1 MTNKCIFLD
10 RDGVLNVDNPNYV
23 YRLED
28 MYIVE
33 GAKQALTMLKKAGYL
48 LIVITNQSGI
58 DKGIYTDADVMTIHN
73 AMQQAFD
80 NLLDD
85 IYFAPH
91 NKINT
96 ASLAAKPGTL
106 MFEKAAAKH
115 KIDFAQSWMVGDKER
130 DIIPANR
137 LGISTILVTEKPETT
152 SAAYTCRHL
161 LDAVTSV
168 ILK

>member
-1 MTNKCIFLD
+1 MKNKCIFLD
-10 RDGVLNVDNPNYV
+10 RDGVLNVDNPDYV
-23 YRLED
+23 YHTD
-28 MYIVE
+28 GMFIIK
-33 GAKQALTMLKKAGYL
+33 GAKEALQALKNAGFK

-58 DKGIYTDADVMTIHN
+58 DKGIYKAQDVLHIHA
-73 AMQQAFD
+73 AMQKEFD

-106 MFEKAAAKH
+106 MFEKAAYKYN
-115 KIDFAQSWMVGDKER
+115 IDFAQSWMVGDKER
-130 DIIPANR
+130 DIVPAKK
-137 LGISTILVTEKPETT
+137 LGIRSILVTDHEPHT
-152 SAAYTCRHL
+152 SADYRKNDLYEA
-161 LDAVTSV
+161 AFEV